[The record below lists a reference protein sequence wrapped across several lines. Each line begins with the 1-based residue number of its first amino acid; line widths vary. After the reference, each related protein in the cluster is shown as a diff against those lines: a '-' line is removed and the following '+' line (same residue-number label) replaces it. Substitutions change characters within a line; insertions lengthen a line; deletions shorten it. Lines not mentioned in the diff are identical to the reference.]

1 MKLFAESGLSVF
13 DRAAKAAI
21 LCALQ
26 IIIYRRGSPADIMDN
41 LEEKI
46 DELVELANDLKR
58 ENSVLHERESRLIKE
73 RSLLLEKNDKA
84 RTRVERMIIRLK
96 ALNSEG

>member
-1 MKLFAESGLSVF
+1 
-13 DRAAKAAI
+13 
-21 LCALQ
+21 
-26 IIIYRRGSPADIMDN
+26 MDN

-46 DELVELANDLKR
+46 DELVTLANDLKH
-58 ENSVLHERESRLIKE
+58 ENTVLRDRESDLMKE

-96 ALNSEG
+96 ALNAEG